1 VKFKTTFSFIRFYS
15 NGGADNERDGVH
27 SPNPFSSSL
36 MSDFGGKSGEGLA
49 NPFASPDGGGYV
61 YSNVVN
67 PFADMVQVRI
77 DPPKDV
83 FFSINKYISFTNVFR
98 VNKSI
103 MSIAE
108 TQ

>member
-1 VKFKTTFSFIRFYS
+1 
-15 NGGADNERDGVH
+15 
-27 SPNPFSSSL
+27 

-67 PFADMVQVRI
+67 PFADMVQVGI

-83 FFSINKYISFTNVFR
+83 VFFSMNKRI
-98 VNKSI
+98 
-103 MSIAE
+103 
-108 TQ
+108 